1 MITDILVGGLFILAG
16 LLMILFAESINE
28 FRNRGVIFYRF
39 GGVVII
45 LLGLRVICFGV

>member
-1 MITDILVGGLFILAG
+1 MITDICVGGLFILAG
-16 LLMILFAESINE
+16 LLMILFAETINE
-28 FRNRGVIFYRF
+28 FRDYGVNVYRF